1 MNKIKNVPDDTITG
15 KDLDYLSD
23 VFLWNYNAW
32 KQFNFYKGYVYDNE
46 LEVIYND
53 ALEMFDNNM
62 NIILDQLSN
71 PGGDIND

>member
-1 MNKIKNVPDDTITG
+1 MNKMKNVPDDTITG

-46 LEVIYND
+46 LVTIYEN

-62 NIILDQLSN
+62 NTILDVLSN
-71 PGGDIND
+71 PGGDCND

>member
-1 MNKIKNVPDDTITG
+1 MNKMKNVPVDIITG

-46 LEVIYND
+46 LEEIYND
-53 ALEMFDNNM
+53 SLELFDNNM
-62 NIILDQLSN
+62 NTVLDILSN

>member
-1 MNKIKNVPDDTITG
+1 MNKMKNVRDDTITG

-46 LEVIYND
+46 LETLYND
-53 ALEMFDNNM
+53 SLEMFDNNL
-62 NIILDQLSN
+62 NTILDILSN
-71 PGGDIND
+71 PGGDSND

>member
-1 MNKIKNVPDDTITG
+1 MNKMKNVPDDTITG

-46 LEVIYND
+46 LETLYND
-53 ALEMFDNNM
+53 SLEMFDNNLTT
-62 NIILDQLSN
+62 ILDILSN
-71 PGGDIND
+71 PGGDSND

>member
-1 MNKIKNVPDDTITG
+1 MNKMKNVPDDTITG

-46 LEVIYND
+46 LETIYND
-53 ALEMFDNNM
+53 SLEMFDNNM
-62 NIILDQLSN
+62 NTILDVLSN
-71 PGGDIND
+71 PGGDSND

>member
-1 MNKIKNVPDDTITG
+1 MNKMKNVPNDTITG
-15 KDLDYLSD
+15 KDLGYLSD

-46 LEVIYND
+46 LEAIYND

-62 NIILDQLSN
+62 NTILDVLSN
-71 PGGDIND
+71 PGGDCND

>member
-1 MNKIKNVPDDTITG
+1 MNKMKNVPENIITG

-46 LEVIYND
+46 LVTIYEN

-62 NIILDQLSN
+62 NTVLEILNN
-71 PGGDIND
+71 PGGDSND

>member
-1 MNKIKNVPDDTITG
+1 MNKMKNVPDDTITG

-46 LEVIYND
+46 LETLYND
-53 ALEMFDNNM
+53 SLEMFDNNM
-62 NIILDQLSN
+62 NTILDILSN
-71 PGGDIND
+71 PGGDSND

>member
-1 MNKIKNVPDDTITG
+1 MNKMKNVPDDTITG

-46 LEVIYND
+46 LETLYND
-53 ALEMFDNNM
+53 SLEMFDNNL
-62 NIILDQLSN
+62 NTILDILSN
-71 PGGDIND
+71 PGGDSND

>member
-1 MNKIKNVPDDTITG
+1 MNKMKNVPADTITG

-23 VFLWNYNAW
+23 IFLWNYNAW

-46 LEVIYND
+46 LEAIYND

-62 NIILDQLSN
+62 NTVLDILSN
-71 PGGDIND
+71 PGGDINE

>member
-62 NIILDQLSN
+62 NIVLEQLSN

>member
-1 MNKIKNVPDDTITG
+1 MPNYQEVPNIITG

-46 LEVIYND
+46 LETLYND
-53 ALEMFDNNM
+53 SLEMFDNNL
-62 NIILDQLSN
+62 NTILDILSN
-71 PGGDIND
+71 PGGDSND

>member
-1 MNKIKNVPDDTITG
+1 MNKMKNVPDDTITG

-32 KQFNFYKGYVYDNE
+32 KQFNFYKGYIYDNE
-46 LEVIYND
+46 LLTIYND

-62 NIILDQLSN
+62 NTILEILSN

>member
-1 MNKIKNVPDDTITG
+1 MNKMKNVPDDTITG

-46 LEVIYND
+46 LETLYND
-53 ALEMFDNNM
+53 SLEMFDNNL
-62 NIILDQLSN
+62 NTILDILSN
-71 PGGDIND
+71 PGGDNND

>member
-1 MNKIKNVPDDTITG
+1 MNKMKNVPDDTITG

-46 LEVIYND
+46 LETLCND
-53 ALEMFDNNM
+53 SLEMFDNNM
-62 NIILDQLSN
+62 NTILDILSN
-71 PGGDIND
+71 PGGDSND

>member
-62 NIILDQLSN
+62 NIVLDQLSN

>member
-1 MNKIKNVPDDTITG
+1 MNKMKNVPDNVITG

-32 KQFNFYKGYVYDNE
+32 KQFNFFKGYIYDNE
-46 LEVIYND
+46 LVDIYND

-62 NIILDQLSN
+62 NNVLDILSN
-71 PGGDIND
+71 PGGENND